1 MIRQWGAVLM
11 AAAGLTMGVGAGA
24 PAANATTRP
33 AGAVRQNQTITFA
46 RSPELGG
53 DAIRTTA
60 RGPVDGFGTARV
72 LSFAADERTGRF
84 RGVWG
89 LTFPAGSVRYA
100 FAGAA
105 RQPTGSAGLLAAP
118 ATLALPFGP
127 APASVAPP
135 AAVAAQTAADR
146 ALVAGDFLLGGGT
159 GRFADVT
166 GRGSFR
172 GWAMTPPA
180 ELPA

>member
-46 RSPELGG
+46 RSPERGG
-53 DAIRTTA
+53 DAIRATA

-84 RGVWG
+84 HGVWE

-105 RQPTGSAGLLAAP
+105 RQPANSAELLAAP
-118 ATLALPFGP
+118 TSLALPSSTAAATA
-127 APASVAPP
+127 APGSALAVRP
-135 AAVAAQTAADR
+135 VAAR

-166 GRGSFR
+166 GHGSFR
-172 GWAMTPPA
+172 GWTMVQPA
-180 ELPA
+180 ELSA